1 MDELTLKY
9 ENVCN
14 AFDSFTKAVKYY
26 QKYLSRGYLDEDTFD
41 EREVY
46 DYQIESARTALIKIF
61 ELFIE
66 LLFKHLKWVLENR
79 LNLELDLV
87 NPRAII
93 IESAKS
99 RLITESQS
107 LHLIELTRT
116 RNQTSH
122 IYKEDLANEVA
133 KALCASLPSLR
144 ELLVCIDPERFK
156 ELG

>member
-1 MDELTLKY
+1 
-9 ENVCN
+9 
-14 AFDSFTKAVKYY
+14 
-26 QKYLSRGYLDEDTFD
+26 
-41 EREVY
+41 
-46 DYQIESARTALIKIF
+46 
-61 ELFIE
+61 
-66 LLFKHLKWVLENR
+66 LENR

-133 KALCASLPSLR
+133 KTLCASLPRLR
-144 ELLVCIDPERFK
+144 ELLACIEPERFK